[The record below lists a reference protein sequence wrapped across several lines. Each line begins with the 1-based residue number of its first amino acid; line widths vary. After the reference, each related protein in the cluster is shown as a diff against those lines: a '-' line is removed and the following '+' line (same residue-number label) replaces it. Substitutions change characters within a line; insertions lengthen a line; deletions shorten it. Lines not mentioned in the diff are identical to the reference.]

1 MLGALLGSEKLPI
14 TQEAIEKSMMLLIP
28 KKYQK
33 INEIAL
39 KKGIE
44 QGKIIISEIE

>member
-1 MLGALLGSEKLPI
+1 MIGVLSGSEKLPI
-14 TQEAIEKSMMLLIP
+14 TQKAIERSIMLLIP
-28 KKYQK
+28 KKYQN

-44 QGKIIISEIE
+44 IGKLIKSEIL